1 MDPVERQPCV
11 LSIRGKH
18 GGYEFKL
25 RGVSESISSIM
36 EIDSNVI
43 SAVKLAKG
51 FFFLGVPLGAT
62 DKGLLEE
69 IGRMIRERIQRED
82 ILASQLS
89 GQMRGYGAY
98 IWEKLFPP
106 EIKFAL
112 GLLPESSFLTLDI
125 DEGIATLPWE
135 LAFDGQNFL
144 HMKFACGRMFDVR
157 GRRPQKAADQRI
169 LIVANPTGDLPESL
183 NEANYIIEQL
193 RAITNL
199 RISRFGYEITRM
211 KFLELLGTGGFGIL
225 HYTGHSQESANEPEK
240 SHLLFRDGPCYAR
253 DIEKVSSDGMPW
265 LVFANSCLS
274 GYTLRSGVTS
284 LAGSFLRAGTSSYV
298 GALWPISDLGSAM
311 LSSDFYRLVLHGM
324 TVGEALR
331 KARVNSFTKWGYH
344 DPVWASFVLFS
355 DPTAK
360 LV

>member
-1 MDPVERQPCV
+1 
-11 LSIRGKH
+11 
-18 GGYEFKL
+18 
-25 RGVSESISSIM
+25 
-36 EIDSNVI
+36 
-43 SAVKLAKG
+43 
-51 FFFLGVPLGAT
+51 
-62 DKGLLEE
+62 
-69 IGRMIRERIQRED
+69 
-82 ILASQLS
+82 
-89 GQMRGYGAY
+89 MRGYGAY

-112 GLLPESSFLTLDI
+112 GLLPEPSFLTLDI
-125 DEGIATLPWE
+125 DDCIAALPWE

-144 HMKFACGRMFDVR
+144 HMKFACGRMLDVP
-157 GRRPQKAADQRI
+157 GRWPQKAADQRI

-211 KFLELLGTGGFGIL
+211 QFLELLRTGEFGIL

-240 SHLLFRDGPCYAR
+240 SHLLFRDGPCYAH
-253 DIEKVSSDGMPW
+253 DIQTVSSVNMPW

-274 GYTLRSGVTS
+274 ASTLRSGVTS

-298 GALWPISDLGSAM
+298 GALWSVSDIGAAM
-311 LSSDFYRLVLHGM
+311 LASDFYRLVLHGM

-331 KARVNSFTKWGYH
+331 KARVASFGKWGYH
-344 DPVWASFVLFS
+344 DPVWASFVLFG
-355 DPTAK
+355 DPAARI
-360 LV
+360 L